1 MRRVVITRVGVIA
14 PNGHSWDAFSRALEQ
29 GKSGLSTIDHFNPQ
43 AFTAR
48 IGGQIKGFDQEALI
62 RQFPKLTRVADTKVF
77 YGVHAFLEMI
87 KSGPLPDMSRCAVNL
102 GTSLERFLIEK
113 IFRLSPH
120 RFDMARYLNALTKH
134 PDEPYLQV
142 PLDFLGSF
150 LKQTFGI
157 GGPQYLH
164 CSACTA
170 GTQALGNSFH
180 MIRDGRFDR
189 IVTGGFD
196 SMLNPLGLGGFTV
209 LGAVSDENDLG
220 PKAIRPFDLT
230 RKGTILG
237 EGAAFFLL
245 EDLET
250 ARANGS
256 EILGE
261 ITGYGSS
268 LDAYKVSEP
277 SLSGITAAMKDAL
290 SDARLA
296 PGDIDYISAHGTGT
310 PLNDTVET
318 QAVKHV
324 FKEKAK
330 HIPMSSVK
338 SMTGHLIGASGAVET
353 AGILAMIKGEFIA
366 PTINLDTPDPECD
379 LDYVPLIA
387 RRQRISVV
395 LKNSMGFGG
404 QNACL
409 VIKRFTP

>member
-14 PNGHSWDAFSRALEQ
+14 PNGHSWDTFSRALEQ
-29 GKSGLSTIDHFNPQ
+29 GQSGLSEIDHFNPQ
-43 AFTAR
+43 AFTTR

-268 LDAYKVSEP
+268 LDAFKVSEP
-277 SLSGITAAMKDAL
+277 SLSGITAAMEDAL
-290 SDARLA
+290 SDAQLA

>member
-14 PNGHSWDAFSRALEQ
+14 PNGPTWDEFSDALEQ
-29 GKSGLSTIDHFNPQ
+29 GRSGLSGIDHFNPE
-43 AFTAR
+43 AFTTR
-48 IGGQIKGFDQEALI
+48 IGGQVKGFDKESLAH
-62 RQFPKLTRVADTKVF
+62 RFPVLSPVADTKVF

-87 KSGPLPDMSRCAVNL
+87 KNAPLPDMTPCAVNL

-113 IFRLSPH
+113 VFLLSPH
-120 RFDMARYLNALTKH
+120 KFDMNRYLDALARN

-170 GTQALGNSFH
+170 STQAIGHSFH

-196 SMLNPLGLGGFTV
+196 SMLNPLGLGGFTA
-209 LGAVSDENDLG
+209 LGAVSDENDMG
-220 PKAIRPFDLT
+220 IKAIRPFDAT

-237 EGAAFFLL
+237 EGAALFML
-245 EDLET
+245 EELES
-250 ARANGS
+250 ALENDS
-256 EILGE
+256 KILGE
-261 ITGYGSS
+261 ITGYGASM
-268 LDAYKVSEP
+268 DAYKVSEP
-277 SLSGITAAMKDAL
+277 SLDGITAAMDEAL
-290 SDARLA
+290 FDARLT

-318 QAVKHV
+318 QAVKRV
-324 FKEKAK
+324 FGKKAK
-330 HIPMSSVK
+330 RIPMSSVK
-338 SMTGHLIGASGAVET
+338 SMTGHLIGASGAIET
-353 AGILAMIKGEFIA
+353 AGILAMFRGDFIA
-366 PTINLDTPDPECD
+366 PTINLNHPDPECD
-379 LDYVPLIA
+379 LDYVPLTA
-387 RRQRISVV
+387 RHQQVSVV

-409 VIKRFTP
+409 VIQRFRP